1 MYPIFL
7 CGYSALQVNPEEEGI
22 MILQNIW
29 NYLPNKKSHTT
40 VNFESLARAVSEH
53 QILDQ

>member
-1 MYPIFL
+1 VAIL
-7 CGYSALQVNPEEEGI
+7 PEEEGI

-29 NYLPNKKSHTT
+29 NYVPNTKNHTT
-40 VNFESLARAVSEH
+40 VKFESLATVVSEH

>member
-1 MYPIFL
+1 MYPVFL
-7 CGYSALQVNPEEEGI
+7 CGYSAWQVNPEEEGI